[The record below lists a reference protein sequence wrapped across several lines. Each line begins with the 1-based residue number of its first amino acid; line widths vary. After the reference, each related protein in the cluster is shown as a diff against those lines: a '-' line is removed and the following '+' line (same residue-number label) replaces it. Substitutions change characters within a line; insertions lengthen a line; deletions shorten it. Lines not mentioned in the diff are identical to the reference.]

1 MASYVVINSTDYRG
15 AFMLSQAL
23 NKGSPFRTGGIINP
37 MARHDIGMRLRH
49 ARKLRGLTQQELAK
63 RSSVKQASISDLERG
78 ESKSFR
84 GTTLVSL
91 AQTLQ
96 VNPDWLGQGKGQ
108 MDRLDD
114 PLPPEAIRVARNW
127 MRLAPEVRAKL
138 ADMMDTMAKTAD
150 SFGLEVADE
159 KVEAAYGRPPGRKK

>member
-1 MASYVVINSTDYRG
+1 MRCQV
-15 AFMLSQAL
+15 L
-23 NKGSPFRTGGIINP
+23 NKGTPVRTAGIIHP

-96 VNPDWLGQGKGQ
+96 VNPDWLSQGKGQ
-108 MDRLDD
+108 MDRFDD

-138 ADMMDTMAKTAD
+138 ADMMDTMARTAEA
-150 SFGLEVADE
+150 FGQEVPDE
-159 KVEAAYGRPPGRKK
+159 KVEAAYGRPPTKKRSSNS